1 MQNAVDRFLKYIT
14 FDTQSSSDSDS
25 FPSTKSQLEFAKILA
40 DECKE
45 IGLKN
50 VELDENGYVT
60 ALLEENSD
68 YENKIGFI
76 AHMDTSPD
84 FSGKNISPRIVKNY
98 DGKDILLGNEKILSP
113 SEFPALKNYVG
124 EDLIVT
130 DGRTLLGADDKAGIA
145 EIMTAMEYLIKHD
158 EIKHG
163 PIKIAFTPDEEIGRG
178 CEKFDVEKFDCDFAF
193 TIDGGQIGE
202 LQYENFN
209 AASAKIIIHGKSVH
223 PGDAKNVMRNSI
235 LIANKII
242 NEFPQNETPE
252 KTDGYAG
259 FYHLHNFSGAVEKT
273 VVEYIIRD
281 FDEKKFDERKKFIE
295 KLVANAGKNFNCQID
310 LQIKNQYL
318 NMRKKIDKK
327 IISIARKAFEKSGI
341 NPIETPIRGGTDG
354 ANLSFKNLPCPN
366 IFAGGHNF
374 HGPYEFIPINSI
386 KKAVEVIIN
395 IARL

>member
-14 FDTQSSSDSDS
+14 FDTQSSPDSDS

-163 PIKIAFTPDEEIGRG
+163 PIKIAFTPDEEIGHG
-178 CEKFDVEKFDCDFAF
+178 CEKFDVEKFDCNFAF